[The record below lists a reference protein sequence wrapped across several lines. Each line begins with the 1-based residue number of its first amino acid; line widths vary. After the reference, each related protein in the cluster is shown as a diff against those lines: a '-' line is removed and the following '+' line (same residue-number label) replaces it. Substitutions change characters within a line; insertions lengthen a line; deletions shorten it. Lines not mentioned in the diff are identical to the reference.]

1 MNIIID
7 FLSFRKQRFDLNG
20 QASPWVFVKAG
31 VPQGFILGPL
41 LFLIYINNLSDGVS
55 TTAKLFADD
64 TFFFSI
70 VQNVKTSASHLN
82 SNLSKASNWAFQWEM
97 SFNPDPSQQAQ
108 EVICSHK
115 IQKTCHSFSIIN
127 QSSKS
132 LLKSIWD
139 WFLTKN

>member
-20 QASPWVFVKAG
+20 QASPWVCVKAG

-41 LFLIYINNLSDGVS
+41 LFLIYINNLSDGLS
-55 TTAKLFADD
+55 TTAKLFAGD

-70 VQNVKTSASHLN
+70 VQNVNTSASHLN

-108 EVICSHK
+108 EVIFSHK